1 MQHNQL
7 QKLETFGQ
15 SIWLDYIRRDL
26 IESGELRRLI
36 REDGVKGM
44 TSNPSIFE
52 KAIKE
57 SHMYDQDI
65 HDMALK
71 KKDVKEIYEALSQR
85 DVLNAANEF
94 MGVYDKTGGK
104 DGYVSLEVNPHLAHD
119 TKGTIEEAR
128 RLWAALNR
136 PNILIK
142 VPATSAGL
150 PAIRQLIS
158 EGINV
163 NVTLLFGLPRYRQ
176 VIKAYISGIKARI
189 DQGKPVKNIASV
201 ASFFLSR
208 IDVLIDPK
216 EEEFVALGGEQAH
229 FATKIRGQVAISSA
243 RIAYKIYKEIFESEQ
258 FFKLG
263 ALPQKLL
270 WASTSTKNPDYSDIK
285 YVEALIG
292 PNTINTVPPE
302 TLEAYRD
309 HGDPASRLEADIEQA
324 SWVMSELSEVGID
337 IKKITKKL
345 ENEGIKKFIDSFDK
359 LMESITKKSINLI
372 NKRNRMKGVDLT

>member
-1 MQHNQL
+1 MMKDNPL
-7 QKLETFGQ
+7 KALEKLGQ

-26 IESGELRRLI
+26 IISGELRRLI
-36 REDGVKGM
+36 GEDGLKGM

-52 KAIKE
+52 KAIAE
-57 SHMYDQDI
+57 SEIYDKDI
-65 HDMALK
+65 HDLAK
-71 KKDVKEIYEALSQR
+71 KKKNAKTIYETLSQR
-85 DVLNAANEF
+85 DVQNAAEEF
-94 MGVYDKTGGK
+94 RSVYDKTDGK
-104 DGYVSLEVNPHLAHD
+104 DGYVSIEVNPHLAHD

-128 RLWAALNR
+128 RLWATLKR

-142 VPATSAGL
+142 VPATTEGL

-176 VIKAYISGIKARI
+176 VIEAYIAGLEARA
-189 DQGKPVKNIASV
+189 DQGKPLKHIASV

-208 IDVLIDPK
+208 IDALIDPK

-243 RIAYKIYKEIFESEQ
+243 KVAYQIYKETIESEQ
-258 FFKLG
+258 FIKLARKG
-263 ALPQKLL
+263 ASPQRLL
-270 WASTSTKNPDYSDIK
+270 WASTSPKNPDYSDIK

-292 PNTINTVPPE
+292 ADTINTIPLE

-309 HGDPASRLEADIEQA
+309 HGDPSSRLEVDLEQA

-337 IKKITKKL
+337 IKKVTKTL
-345 ENEGIKKFIDSFDK
+345 EKDGVKKFIKSFDK
-359 LMESITKKSINLI
+359 LMDALSKKSAE
-372 NKRNRMKGVDLT
+372 K

>member
-1 MQHNQL
+1 L
-7 QKLETFGQ
+7 L
-15 SIWLDYIRRDL
+15 
-26 IESGELRRLI
+26 
-36 REDGVKGM
+36 GM

-52 KAIKE
+52 KAIAQSKI
-57 SHMYDQDI
+57 YDQYI
-65 HDMALK
+65 HDLAFK
-71 KKDVKEIYEALSQR
+71 KKNTKAIYEALSQS
-85 DVLNAANEF
+85 DVQNAADEF
-94 MGVYDKTGGK
+94 RSVYEKTDGK

-128 RLWAALNR
+128 RLWVALNR

-176 VIKAYISGIKARI
+176 VVKAYIAGINDRI
-189 DQGKPVKNIASV
+189 GQGKPMKNIVSV

-208 IDVLIDPK
+208 IDVVVDPK

-243 RIAYKIYKEIFESEQ
+243 KIAYKIYKETFESEQ
-258 FFKLG
+258 FLKLG

-270 WASTSTKNPDYSDIK
+270 WASTSPKDPDYSDIK

-292 PNTINTVPPE
+292 PNTINTIPLK

-309 HGDPASRLEADIEQA
+309 HGNPSLQLEANVEQA

-345 ENEGIKKFIDSFDK
+345 ENDGVKKFMNAFDN
-359 LMESITKKSINLI
+359 LMEAIARKS
-372 NKRNRMKGVDLT
+372 TT